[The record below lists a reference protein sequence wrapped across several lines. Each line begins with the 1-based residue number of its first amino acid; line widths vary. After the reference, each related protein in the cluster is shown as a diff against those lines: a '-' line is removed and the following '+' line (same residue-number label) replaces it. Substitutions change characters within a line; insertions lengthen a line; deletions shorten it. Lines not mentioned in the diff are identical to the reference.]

1 VFGVN
6 YGMRCVGW
14 GVFDEKVLGTVH
26 VAIGNN
32 VHLEGTNKASIHVDF
47 VLHKP
52 TVKADD
58 SVVMQKGKLAR
69 LKLAL

>member
-1 VFGVN
+1 
-6 YGMRCVGW
+6 
-14 GVFDEKVLGTVH
+14 VFDEKVLGTVH

-32 VHLEGTNKASIHVDF
+32 VHLEGTNKASIHADF

-58 SVVMQKGKLAR
+58 SVVMQKRKLAR